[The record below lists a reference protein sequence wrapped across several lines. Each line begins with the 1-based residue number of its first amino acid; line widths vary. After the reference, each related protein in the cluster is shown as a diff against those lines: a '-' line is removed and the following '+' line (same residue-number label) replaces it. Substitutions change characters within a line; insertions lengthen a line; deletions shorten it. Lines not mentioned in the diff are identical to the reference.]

1 MHILLIDDSSSTRS
15 LLRTLI
21 NSGQPTRH
29 EISEAASGEEA
40 LQKVESGEINI
51 PHLIIV
57 DINMGGMSGYD
68 LCRAFRL
75 RDGAT
80 DVSPYIIVVTAN
92 EGVEV
97 VNEALEAGANDYMP
111 KPVNVKILH
120 VRLRVAERL
129 LLMPRSSGPLPTVT
143 PSAVTGVTGG
153 PSVGVGTPSGGNAGD
168 PREALI
174 ASAVQQTDVPVA
186 LVEAGGEDASFR
198 VLFTNA
204 AMSATTGFEEEQML
218 GKSLADLEAWT
229 PEFLKM
235 TLGFTGRG
243 ASLSHVPLWSRTRQ
257 EFPIY
262 LSFCPVASEIGQVT
276 HYLVIH
282 HL

>member
-21 NSGQPTRH
+21 NSGQPVRH
-29 EISEAASGEEA
+29 EISEASSGEEA
-40 LQKVESGEINI
+40 LQKIESGEINP
-51 PHLIIV
+51 PHLVIV

-68 LCRAFRL
+68 LCRAFRQ
-75 RDGAT
+75 REGAT
-80 DVSPYIIVVTAN
+80 DISPYIIVVTAN

-129 LLMPRSSGPLPTVT
+129 LSMAQANSGGPAPAPGVSGEPSGAVGMP
-143 PSAVTGVTGG
+143 TGG
-153 PSVGVGTPSGGNAGD
+153 NTGD
-168 PREALI
+168 PHQALI
-174 ASAVQQTDVPVA
+174 ASAVEQTDVPIAV
-186 LVEAGGEDASFR
+186 VEAGGEDASFR
-198 VLFTNA
+198 VLYTNA
-204 AMSATTGFEEEQML
+204 AMSVTTGFDQEQML

-235 TLGFTGRG
+235 ALGFTSRG
-243 ASLSHVPLWSRTRQ
+243 ASLSHVPLWSKTRQ

-262 LSFCPVASEIGQVT
+262 LSFCPVTSGEQQVA

>member
-1 MHILLIDDSSSTRS
+1 
-15 LLRTLI
+15 
-21 NSGQPTRH
+21 
-29 EISEAASGEEA
+29 
-40 LQKVESGEINI
+40 
-51 PHLIIV
+51 
-57 DINMGGMSGYD
+57 MGGMSGFD

-75 RDGAT
+75 REGAT
-80 DVSPYIIVVTAN
+80 DISPYIIVVTAN

-129 LLMPRSSGPLPTVT
+129 LSLPRPNTGPLPVA
-143 PSAVTGVTGG
+143 PVSSPAASAAEPV
-153 PSVGVGTPSGGNAGD
+153 D
-168 PREALI
+168 PRLALI
-174 ASAVQQTDVPVA
+174 ASAVEQTDVPFAV
-186 LVEAGGEDASFR
+186 VEAGGADSSFR
-198 VLFTNA
+198 VLYTNA
-204 AMSATTGFEEEQML
+204 AMTTTTGFDQEQML

-235 TLGFTGRG
+235 ALGFVARG
-243 ASLSHVPLWSRTRQ
+243 ATLSHVPLWSKTRQ

-262 LSFCPVASEIGQVT
+262 LSFCPVISGEQQVA

>member
-21 NSGQPTRH
+21 NSGQPVRH
-29 EISEAASGEEA
+29 EISEASSGEEA
-40 LQKVESGEINI
+40 LQKIESGEINP

-75 RDGAT
+75 REGST
-80 DVSPYIIVVTAN
+80 DISPYIIVVTAN

-129 LLMPRSSGPLPTVT
+129 LSMPRPGTGPLPATPV
-143 PSAVTGVTGG
+143 PSAAAVAPT
-153 PSVGVGTPSGGNAGD
+153 GD
-168 PREALI
+168 PQQALI
-174 ASAVQQTDVPVA
+174 ASAVEQTDVPITV
-186 LVEAGGEDASFR
+186 VEAGGEDASFR
-198 VLFTNA
+198 VLYTNA
-204 AMSATTGFEEEQML
+204 AMSTTTGFDQEQML

-235 TLGFTGRG
+235 ALGFTSRG
-243 ASLSHVPLWSRTRQ
+243 ASLSHVPLWSKTRQ

-262 LSFCPVASEIGQVT
+262 LSFCPVTSGEQQVA
-276 HYLVIH
+276 HYLIIH

>member
-21 NSGQPTRH
+21 NSGQSNRH
-29 EISEAASGEEA
+29 EISEASSGEEA
-40 LQKVESGEINI
+40 LQKVESGEISLPN
-51 PHLIIV
+51 LIIV

-75 RDGAT
+75 RPGST
-80 DVSPYIIVVTAN
+80 DVAPYIIVVTAN

-129 LLMPRSSGPLPTVT
+129 LALAQAGLGTGPIPA
-143 PSAVTGVTGG
+143 PPAAAPASA
-153 PSVGVGTPSGGNAGD
+153 PAAGSDAD
-168 PREALI
+168 PRHALI
-174 ASAVQQTDVPVA
+174 ASAVEQTDVPIAV
-186 LVEAGGEDASFR
+186 VEAGGQDSSFR
-198 VLFTNA
+198 VLYTNA
-204 AMSATTGFEEEQML
+204 AMTVTTGFDQEQML

-235 TLGFTGRG
+235 ALGFTGRG
-243 ASLSHVPLWSRTRQ
+243 ATLSHVPLWSKTRQ

-262 LSFCPVASEIGQVT
+262 LSFCPVTSGEQQVA